1 MNCHFPSLPVPLPV
15 SAFILL
21 HGLWQFQLFACFPH
35 NSTIYFHG
43 TDKKKI
49 ISYNQSSFQDD
60 FPSASKYIFIDKSNQ
75 AGDPSR
81 KNSALAS
88 ARLKFLENSDFSVV
102 GIMMM
107 MFEKCFFFLF
117 DEAFFPYISNT
128 QFSNFVVCQSQS
140 DKKNVSL
147 DVFLYS
153 RLLRDKLR
161 GRNLGF
167 AFMHAAG
174 GGKSSLLPHQRL
186 GWA

>member
-81 KNSALAS
+81 KNSALAR
-88 ARLKFLENSDFSVV
+88 ARVKFLESSDFSVV

-107 MFEKCFFFLF
+107 MFEKCFFPSSTKH
-117 DEAFFPYISNT
+117 FFRTFQIH
-128 QFSNFVVCQSQS
+128 NFVVCQSQS